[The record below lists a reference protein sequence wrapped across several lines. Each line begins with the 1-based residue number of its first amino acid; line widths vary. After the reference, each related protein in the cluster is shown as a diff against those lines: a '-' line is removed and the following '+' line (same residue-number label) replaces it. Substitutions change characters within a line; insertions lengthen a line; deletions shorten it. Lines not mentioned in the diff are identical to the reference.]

1 MGQVI
6 LVTSGKGG
14 AGKSTFAVNC
24 GAALASAGKSVLL
37 VDTDAG
43 LRALDL
49 MLGVS
54 DKVVYDLKNVLAGE
68 CETFKAILSTNVANL
83 FLLPAPQSVSCEYL
97 DSAVLKRLCSGLA
110 GYYDF
115 VMVDSPAGVGSGA
128 RIAAACCDSAVVV
141 ATADPVC
148 VRDADRI
155 ASVLIETGIRHIRLV
170 INRVNARLVRRK
182 AFPDLDAVIDGAAIQ
197 LIGVVPEDEAVTMA
211 AFSGRALAGG
221 RSQAARAYA
230 NIAAR
235 LCGREVPLLKL

>member
-14 AGKSTFAVNC
+14 SGKSTFAVNC
-24 GAALASAGKSVLL
+24 GAALAREGKSVLL

-54 DKVVYDLKNVLAGE
+54 DQVVYDLKNVLAGE
-68 CETFKAILSTNVANL
+68 CETFKAILSTDVQNL
-83 FLLPAPQSVSCEYL
+83 FLLPAPQSVSCEFL
-97 DSAVLKRLCSGLA
+97 DGAVLKRLCRGLA

-128 RIAAACCDSAVVV
+128 RIAAACCDRAVVI

-155 ASVLIETGIRHIRLV
+155 AAVLISMGINNIRLV
-170 INRVNARLVRRK
+170 INRVNPRLVRRK
-182 AFPDLDAVIDGAAIQ
+182 EMPDLDAVIDGAALQ

-211 AFSGRALAGG
+211 AFAGRALSG
-221 RSQAARAYA
+221 RSSAARAYA

-235 LCGREVPLLKL
+235 LCGRDVPLMKL